1 MTEVS
6 FTTLTNAERFAIWA
20 NSCVGSPYLPHSKG
34 VECTPTN
41 RHKLSAEYPKS
52 EKYVKAVCPVI
63 SKKIAECHGVYDE
76 CKRCKWYN
84 HADHAPILA
93 YGPLELITVA
103 LSKVGVIDNSTKA
116 EDFIN
121 GDHVIYSG
129 AINYIKNFPNIVC
142 VVFNVSEDTGNI
154 AKIGVYNG
162 KDIPE
167 SVVYVKNYLKG
178 VVKTDFEK
186 HEWSHFALIDVLYP
200 LIVYDE
206 MLRKVNIEQEQEINS
221 VYQAKVVSG
230 DNTIS
235 LNIRRRP
242 TVNSGIIAQV
252 NNGDT
257 IHVLKTM
264 DNMWVKV
271 MYGDFVGYAVSKYI
285 EKL

>member
-1 MTEVS
+1 
-6 FTTLTNAERFAIWA
+6 
-20 NSCVGSPYLPHSKG
+20 
-34 VECTPTN
+34 
-41 RHKLSAEYPKS
+41 
-52 EKYVKAVCPVI
+52 
-63 SKKIAECHGVYDE
+63 
-76 CKRCKWYN
+76 
-84 HADHAPILA
+84 
-93 YGPLELITVA
+93 
-103 LSKVGVIDNSTKA
+103 
-116 EDFIN
+116 
-121 GDHVIYSG
+121 
-129 AINYIKNFPNIVC
+129 
-142 VVFNVSEDTGNI
+142 
-154 AKIGVYNG
+154 
-162 KDIPE
+162 
-167 SVVYVKNYLKG
+167 
-178 VVKTDFEK
+178 
-186 HEWSHFALIDVLYP
+186 
-200 LIVYDE
+200 